1 VQLGRLADGATIIP
15 LRQGEEETLGHLWRK
30 SIGIPQGSATPL
42 VSTVVRRG
50 IRPPCRRERTIM
62 ALTGYANGCTK
73 GITCTRCHGYLIG
86 DQWDAC
92 GASALKGSP
101 LGTPSK
107 RLDGR
112 HRLGGP
118 KSTFGDQCI

>member
-62 ALTGYANGCTK
+62 ALTSYANGCTK

-92 GASALKGSP
+92 GGFVKLTRGRKNPFHSADFSLHSEASISHLE
-101 LGTPSK
+101 
-107 RLDGR
+107 
-112 HRLGGP
+112 
-118 KSTFGDQCI
+118 